1 MSSFLGNQSPPA
13 SSAEPEVENNGF
25 WPPIDPKEVRAASR
39 LDGTVTA
46 PRLRKA
52 LLLAMADVNDQLSRW
67 QASQEAAGFRKA
79 ADVPAPQVDGESTHL
94 LHYLMA
100 VVSHVQAALAEQYRD
115 IDTTGSGDKK
125 SSELEATAAEHRR
138 NLHWA
143 ITRIMGRSRSTVE
156 LI

>member
-1 MSSFLGNQSPPA
+1 MSSFLGNQSPPS
-13 SSAEPEVENNGF
+13 SSAEPELENNGF
-25 WPPIDPKEVRAASR
+25 WPPVDPKEVRSATR
-39 LDGTVTA
+39 LDGTVTST
-46 PRLRKA
+46 RLRKC
-52 LLLAMADVNDQLSRW
+52 LLLAMADVNAQLSKW
-67 QASQEAAGFRKA
+67 QAAQETAGFKEA
-79 ADVPAPQVDGESTHL
+79 ADVPAPQLDGQSTHI
-94 LHYLMA
+94 LHYHMA

-143 ITRIMGRSRSTVE
+143 ISRILGRPRTTVE